1 MTAGRIEQHFIGGN
15 LFNRVEILERQ
26 AEELG
31 RRGDVAAR
39 GYFVDGWRRTNVAA
53 GLSASIV
60 DRFGSAADSAF
71 IPAVKIRL
79 TGFMAA
85 INASRSGG
93 DMVVAVYLD
102 SQAAL
107 EGYINASVSRYLNVA
122 AEGIDIMPG
131 VSVTFRLTTTGS
143 WAPTSAD
150 LTAGFWFE
158 L

>member
-1 MTAGRIEQHFIGGN
+1 MTRIEQKFIGGN
-15 LFNRVEILERQ
+15 LFNRVENLERQ

-31 RRGDVAAR
+31 RRGDAAAR
-39 GYFVDGWRRTNVAA
+39 SYFADGWRRTNVAA

-60 DRFGSAADSAF
+60 DRFGSSADSGF

-85 INASRSGG
+85 INAARTGG
-93 DMVVAVYLD
+93 DMTVALYLD

-107 EGYINASVSRYLNVA
+107 EGYINAANSRYLYVTT
-122 AEGIDIMPG
+122 EGIDIMPG
-131 VSVTFRLTTTGS
+131 IVVTFRLTTTGS
-143 WAPTSAD
+143 WSPTSAD
-150 LTAGFWFE
+150 LNAGFWFE